1 VTTDVTTPA
10 RPIRVLCVD
19 DDVFVLGLVQ
29 ETLQGAG
36 FEVQTAV
43 DGAHAL
49 QKIALEDRPYE
60 LIIADGRMPHL
71 DGWGFIM
78 QARAGG
84 FKGKII
90 VFSAYIDDDERKRY
104 RALDIDRILEKPPGA
119 GELLRTVNEVIAS
132 GSRAA
137 RRRRAPALKTP
148 C

>member
-1 VTTDVTTPA
+1 MTNT
-10 RPIRVLCVD
+10 RPLRVLCVD
-19 DDVFVLGLVQ
+19 DDVFVLGLVT
-29 ETLQGAG
+29 ETLQADG
-36 FEVQTAV
+36 FEVHTAV

-84 FKGKII
+84 FKGKVI
-90 VFSAYIDDDERKRY
+90 VFSAYIDAHERKRY
-104 RALDIDRILEKPPGA
+104 RALEIDRIIEKPPGP
-119 GELLRTVNEVIAS
+119 GELLRAVNEVIS
-132 GSRAA
+132 QESRLGRRKRAA
-137 RRRRAPALKTP
+137 KTP

>member
-1 VTTDVTTPA
+1 VTTEVTPQT

-29 ETLQGAG
+29 ETLQSDG
-36 FEVQTAV
+36 FEVATAV

-49 QKIALEDRPYE
+49 QKIALEDRPYD

-84 FKGKII
+84 FKGSII
-90 VFSAYIDDDERKRY
+90 VFSAYIDEHERKRY
-104 RALDIDRILEKPPGA
+104 RALDIDRILEKPPGP
-119 GELLRTVNEVIAS
+119 GELLRTVNEVIAKQP
-132 GSRAA
+132 RLA
-137 RRRRAPALKTP
+137 RRRGTTA
-148 C
+148 

>member
-1 VTTDVTTPA
+1 MTTDVTTPA

-29 ETLQGAG
+29 ETLQSDG
-36 FEVQTAV
+36 FEVATAV

-49 QKIALEDRPYE
+49 QKIALEDRPYD

-90 VFSAYIDDDERKRY
+90 VFSAYIDEHERKRY
-104 RALDIDRILEKPPGA
+104 RALDIDRILEKPPGP
-119 GELLRTVNEVIAS
+119 GELLRTVNEVVAKQP
-132 GSRAA
+132 RLA
-137 RRRRAPALKTP
+137 RRRGATAA
-148 C
+148 